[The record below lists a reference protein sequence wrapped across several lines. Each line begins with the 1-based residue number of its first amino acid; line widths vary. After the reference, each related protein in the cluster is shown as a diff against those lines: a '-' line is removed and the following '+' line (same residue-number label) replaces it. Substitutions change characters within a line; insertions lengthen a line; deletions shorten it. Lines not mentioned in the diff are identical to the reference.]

1 MKLCVYSYIIIKTK
15 VIKTQNL
22 SLPNYFTTL
31 YCFCTVFLCIIS
43 LFWKSGWHNGKYMVY
58 FFPPPPFMNITWIA

>member
-1 MKLCVYSYIIIKTK
+1 MKLCVYSYTIIKTK
-15 VIKTQNL
+15 VIKPQNL
-22 SLPNYFTTL
+22 SLPNYFTTR
-31 YCFCTVFLCIIS
+31 YCFCTVFLCIRS